1 MDLSRLMMYYNQVRS
16 KTDFD
21 ADIDIPE
28 LKAKISKIHNVEQQ
42 EFIMAF
48 IIHYKTLID
57 GHMNAFAPSICTAKS
72 KNKILPFNIK
82 VLTGLTDSVSLSLED
97 LPTDLLKM
105 LNTLISG

>member
-21 ADIDIPE
+21 TDIDLSE
-28 LKAKISKIHNVEQQ
+28 LKAKISRINNVEQQ

-57 GHMNAFAPSICTAKS
+57 GHMNAFSPSICTAKS
-72 KNKILPFNIK
+72 KTKTLPFNIK
-82 VLTGLTDSVSLSLED
+82 VLTGVIDSVSLSLED